1 MYFCG
6 IDCSCYTSSVSV
18 VDENGKVLCDA
29 RRPLLVKDGQK
40 GLRQSEMVFS
50 HIKNLSEIFPEG
62 FSGFA
67 AVAASA
73 RPRPVEGSYMPV
85 FAVSESF
92 GKAVAKSSGA
102 AYYPLT
108 HQHGHIGAALLEHGL
123 QGEFLALHVSGGTTD
138 LLLVTAENGVIR
150 EIRPLG
156 GTLDIAAGQLVD
168 RVGQALGLHFPS
180 GPELSALAERGRP
193 QVIAS
198 YVRGLEVSFSGAETA
213 AKRMI
218 GGGMLKE
225 DVAASTLKCVGKT
238 LEKLIKNARMQTR
251 VEKVLLFGGVMS
263 STYLRSLLA
272 GRLETLYFAGIQYAS
287 DNACGLAMQARNLY
301 LAEGK

>member
-1 MYFCG
+1 
-6 IDCSCYTSSVSV
+6 
-18 VDENGKVLCDA
+18 
-29 RRPLLVKDGQK
+29 
-40 GLRQSEMVFS
+40 
-50 HIKNLSEIFPEG
+50 
-62 FSGFA
+62 
-67 AVAASA
+67 
-73 RPRPVEGSYMPV
+73 MPV

-180 GPELSALAERGRP
+180 GPEAFCSGGAGPAAGHCLLCPWARSELFRRGNCGKAHDR
-193 QVIAS
+193 
-198 YVRGLEVSFSGAETA
+198 RGDAQRRCRGIHFKMRGQDS
-213 AKRMI
+213 
-218 GGGMLKE
+218 
-225 DVAASTLKCVGKT
+225 GKT
-238 LEKLIKNARMQTR
+238 HQNARMQTR

>member
-1 MYFCG
+1 
-6 IDCSCYTSSVSV
+6 
-18 VDENGKVLCDA
+18 
-29 RRPLLVKDGQK
+29 
-40 GLRQSEMVFS
+40 
-50 HIKNLSEIFPEG
+50 
-62 FSGFA
+62 
-67 AVAASA
+67 
-73 RPRPVEGSYMPV
+73 MPV

-168 RVGQALGLHFPS
+168 RGGTSPGSAFPLRARAFCS
-180 GPELSALAERGRP
+180 GGAGPAAGHCLLCPWARSELFRRGNCGKAHDR
-193 QVIAS
+193 
-198 YVRGLEVSFSGAETA
+198 R
-213 AKRMI
+213 
-218 GGGMLKE
+218 GMLKE

-238 LEKLIKNARMQTR
+238 LEKLIKTLECKRGLKKSSAVWRRDEQHIPAQPAGWAAGDALFCGNTVCVGQRLRPCDAG
-251 VEKVLLFGGVMS
+251 EKSLFGGREMIWQLS
-263 STYLRSLLA
+263 
-272 GRLETLYFAGIQYAS
+272 
-287 DNACGLAMQARNLY
+287 
-301 LAEGK
+301 